1 MLGSFEVLD
10 TTFSISYC
18 FRFHFLVTN
27 RFIQSSMILV
37 ISANYFTLC
46 FHNGEQFFNS
56 RIWFSGT
63 LCQMFFLCQLT
74 FCGLTRERVRN
85 NPKQEKIVVLISYSS
100 CHKQNLGVFINR
112 SILRTSFT
120 EYLGKKKSPSYP
132 RLFPCGGFS
141 KAEGKMKE
149 P

>member
-63 LCQMFFLCQLT
+63 FCQMFFLCQLT

-120 EYLGKKKSPSYP
+120 EYLGKKNLLLTPVFFPVEAFP
-132 RLFPCGGFS
+132 RQ
-141 KAEGKMKE
+141 KE
-149 P
+149 K